1 MKIVSAFFPILLG
14 PDLPYKIHCSKLV
27 TSPTGK
33 GMVLI
38 GSFNITEDEKWR
50 SSHSLWELYGD
61 SVEDLQWKEM
71 SQQLKF
77 SRASH
82 IAFIIPDQVYNNIY
96 NRERQKI
103 REAKETIAENV
114 RKRTKLDKELRKL
127 Q

>member
-1 MKIVSAFFPILLG
+1 
-14 PDLPYKIHCSKLV
+14 
-27 TSPTGK
+27 
-33 GMVLI
+33 MVLI

-96 NRERQKI
+96 NRKRQKI
-103 REAKETIAENV
+103 EDDKEKIAENI
-114 RKRTKLDKELRKL
+114 RKKTKLN
-127 Q
+127 